1 MCRVSGAQRRLRG
14 ARCWQEMDQP
24 RACHAG
30 DYDDE
35 DGDGGG
41 DGEHDGPEV
50 LSAARHG
57 QHDQPGQTNARQ
69 PEQELH

>member
-1 MCRVSGAQRRLRG
+1 ML
-14 ARCWQEMDQP
+14 D
-24 RACHAG
+24 
-30 DYDDE
+30 DYEDE
-35 DGDGGG
+35 DCGGENGDG
-41 DGEHDGPEV
+41 DCECDKYDGPEV

>member
-1 MCRVSGAQRRLRG
+1 MMIAAQLLSN
-14 ARCWQEMDQP
+14 AIKALD
-24 RACHAG
+24 
-30 DYDDE
+30 DYEDKDDE
-35 DGDGGG
+35 DDCEC
-41 DGEHDGPEV
+41 DEHDGPEV